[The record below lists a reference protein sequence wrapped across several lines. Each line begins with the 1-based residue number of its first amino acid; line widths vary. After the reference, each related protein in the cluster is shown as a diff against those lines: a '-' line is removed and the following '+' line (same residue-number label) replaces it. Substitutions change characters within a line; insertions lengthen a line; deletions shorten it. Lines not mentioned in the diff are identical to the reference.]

1 MNDVPDR
8 GGFYEE
14 DPYFRTEREDPTDE
28 DRRESLV
35 DCLIDIARTQLT
47 VTADDLAAVTRD
59 AEIDLQVAKEGV
71 LKAQDFLIKA
81 LQDEID
87 FMEGE

>member
-1 MNDVPDR
+1 M
-8 GGFYEE
+8 
-14 DPYFRTEREDPTDE
+14 
-28 DRRESLV
+28 
-35 DCLIDIARTQLT
+35 DIARTQLT

-59 AEIDLQVAKEGV
+59 AEIDLQIAKEGV

-87 FMEGE
+87 FLEEDK